1 MKSCRGSSELIFVVL
16 NFVTPEARYANDVNN
31 RLKIR
36 GWKNSWVENFVTRG
50 IVTKITKISTPRKLP
65 AIRYFIHQIFYPG
78 DCGTTRAILTQ
89 ERSMI
94 TACART
100 KARKRRETS
109 FCACVTCTVII
120 VIVEHFH
127 ITCSLWFQVSGI
139 RCSCVVC
146 ARVQYKDLCM

>member
-65 AIRYFIHQIFYPG
+65 AIRYLLCYNSLDLGINFLQLQRTLYPKANVS
-78 DCGTTRAILTQ
+78 CILY
-89 ERSMI
+89 I
-94 TACART
+94 
-100 KARKRRETS
+100 
-109 FCACVTCTVII
+109 VLCTVRANGTYYI
-120 VIVEHFH
+120 V
-127 ITCSLWFQVSGI
+127 L
-139 RCSCVVC
+139 R
-146 ARVQYKDLCM
+146 

>member
-65 AIRYFIHQIFYPG
+65 AIRYVVLYVLSFIASNNLNYYRRYNYP
-78 DCGTTRAILTQ
+78 
-89 ERSMI
+89 
-94 TACART
+94 
-100 KARKRRETS
+100 
-109 FCACVTCTVII
+109 ACVCVC
-120 VIVEHFH
+120 VCV
-127 ITCSLWFQVSGI
+127 CVSFRSFLPLRASISRNIGTYVFTAT
-139 RCSCVVC
+139 RKTLSKWLEDRYRLRNSR
-146 ARVQYKDLCM
+146 A

>member
-65 AIRYFIHQIFYPG
+65 AIRYYIH
-78 DCGTTRAILTQ
+78 TAILW
-89 ERSMI
+89 SGIVLYI
-94 TACART
+94 TFTLQYCGLGLYLQV
-100 KARKRRETS
+100 KCYLSKLVKREPEGHL
-109 FCACVTCTVII
+109 FK
-120 VIVEHFH
+120 
-127 ITCSLWFQVSGI
+127 QVST
-139 RCSCVVC
+139 
-146 ARVQYKDLCM
+146 

>member
-65 AIRYFIHQIFYPG
+65 AIRYSQLRLCAGNLTEVSAIANF
-78 DCGTTRAILTQ
+78 TRA
-89 ERSMI
+89 
-94 TACART
+94 
-100 KARKRRETS
+100 
-109 FCACVTCTVII
+109 
-120 VIVEHFH
+120 
-127 ITCSLWFQVSGI
+127 VSNY
-139 RCSCVVC
+139 
-146 ARVQYKDLCM
+146 ALFF